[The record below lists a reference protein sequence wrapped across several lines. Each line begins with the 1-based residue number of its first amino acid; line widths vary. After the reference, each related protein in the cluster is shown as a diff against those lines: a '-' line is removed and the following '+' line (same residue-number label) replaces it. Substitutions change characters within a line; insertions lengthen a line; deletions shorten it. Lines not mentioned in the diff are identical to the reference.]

1 MGEQGQIR
9 QRYRAK
15 AARRPLLYWW
25 QAFVL
30 LGAVVLL
37 WSQLPLTAILYEPR
51 PVPPLHE
58 ARAAYVTLDPAYAAQ
73 AFKKSLTE
81 WTLVRSDKQQAS
93 GLELGNIDLESA
105 LSAPEYLEQGACY
118 PGEWQPSVVRPLR
131 QRLPDVVVPSA
142 AEVRPPERL
151 RGSDT
156 GVRVSVSPALEAV
169 KLSFPAVKPDNGAER
184 SGQCRFYVETGADGA
199 VEHVLLLTA
208 QSPGAAYFER
218 ALLKGRAAGAAR
230 GFVEVNWSLA
240 KP

>member
-15 AARRPLLYWW
+15 AARRPFLYWW

-37 WSQLPLTAILYEPR
+37 WSQMPLTAVLYELR

-58 ARAAYVTLDPAYAAQ
+58 PRAAYVTLDPAYAAQ
-73 AFKKSLTE
+73 AFKKSLTA
-81 WTLVRSDKQQAS
+81 WTLGGSDKQRVS

-105 LSAPEYLEQGACY
+105 LSAPEYLDQGSRY
-118 PGEWQPSVVRPLR
+118 PGVWQPSVVRPLR
-131 QRLPDVVVPSA
+131 QRLSDVAVPSA
-142 AEVRPPERL
+142 AGARPLARMHVV
-151 RGSDT
+151 DA
-156 GVRVSVSPALEAV
+156 GVRVSVSPSLKAV
-169 KLSFPAVKPDNGAER
+169 NLSFPAVSPDKGAER
-184 SGQCRFYVETGADGA
+184 SGQCRFYVETGSDGA

-208 QSPGAAYFER
+208 PSPVSAFYER
-218 ALLKGRAAGAAR
+218 ALLKGRASGAGR
-230 GFVEVNWSLA
+230 GFVDVNWSLA